1 MVINDRNVAAELAFF
16 KTSIKNNV
24 SIGFQLDKCMLLKW

>member
-1 MVINDRNVAAELAFF
+1 MVINDRNVAAELAIF
-16 KTSIKNNV
+16 KTSIKDNV